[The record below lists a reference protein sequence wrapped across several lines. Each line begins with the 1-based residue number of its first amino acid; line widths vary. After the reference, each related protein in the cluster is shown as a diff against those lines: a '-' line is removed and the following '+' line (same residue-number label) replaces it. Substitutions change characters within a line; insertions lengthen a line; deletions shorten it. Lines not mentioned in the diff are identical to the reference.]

1 VRFDGRGIGNIVTK
15 YAINHIHS
23 WRLCAGETLLSPECN
38 YRFPSYVTI
47 ARSRSLATF
56 PWAMESSYAAPLVV
70 DWTSLTIEAKTSMN
84 RRYDTRSHLLRV
96 PSHLLSIIRRIVSD
110 NIDLSKQYRATDRHR
125 DGDDRKIDSHKV
137 PAAHEDE
144 FVLEDIS
151 PQQPSQRRTESDAE
165 SAVVDANDHAVDG
178 CPERAVRDGDAVHDV
193 DVLPCLHDSR
203 QKDGGADVC
212 ASKLSTW
219 SVRQLLLCSGEAN
232 TYVAED
238 DRDEAHASDSTYS
251 TSLLHPCVP
260 SVSED
265 GDPSLG
271 D

>member
-1 VRFDGRGIGNIVTK
+1 
-15 YAINHIHS
+15 
-23 WRLCAGETLLSPECN
+23 
-38 YRFPSYVTI
+38 
-47 ARSRSLATF
+47 
-56 PWAMESSYAAPLVV
+56 MESSYAASLVA
-70 DWTSLTIEAKTSMN
+70 DCISSTIEAKTSMN
-84 RRYDTRSHLLRV
+84 RRYEARSHSLCV
-96 PSHLLSIIRRIVSD
+96 PSYLLSVIRRIVSD
-110 NIDLSKQYRATDRHR
+110 NIDLSKQHRATDRHG
-125 DGDDRKIDSHKV
+125 DGDDRKIDAHKV
-137 PAAHEDE
+137 PAAHENE
-144 FVLEDIS
+144 LVLEDIS

-165 SAVVDANDHAVDG
+165 SAVVDANDHAVDR
-178 CPERAVRDGDAVHDV
+178 CPESAVRDGDAVHDV
-193 DVLPCLHDSR
+193 DVLPRLHYPR

-238 DRDEAHASDSTYS
+238 DGDEAHASDSTYS

-265 GDPSLG
+265 GDPSLS